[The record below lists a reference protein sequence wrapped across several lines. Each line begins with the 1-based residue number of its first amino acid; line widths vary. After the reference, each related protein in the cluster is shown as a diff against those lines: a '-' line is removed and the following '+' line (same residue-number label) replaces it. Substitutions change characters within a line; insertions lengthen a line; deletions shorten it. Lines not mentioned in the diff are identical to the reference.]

1 MKYES
6 SVSAAHENL
15 TWTMIQSNE
24 PTEKKWKIL
33 ATAVSVKSS
42 DEASGWDIS
51 DYSIAPGHVE
61 NKAHLLPFLGHCL
74 HWGSVDIH
82 DIMRINMKLV
92 SLIILW
98 LSFDYPSAV
107 LLVISFPSFSRS
119 FNFSERRRTT
129 RRKVCQYMQHAAF
142 EMHHDCRL
150 QRVCKWIKEKCT
162 AMLHVAL
169 KIVQLC
175 ESLGLSCM
183 DHYGPYWSNLIHLRW
198 IAFVP
203 CLFVLGWTVALA
215 HSLPLRQRRIEAKRG
230 SHHWWHPTMEEHLCK
245 GLCHLHT
252 QGVSSCLE
260 GSSKSFED

>member
-1 MKYES
+1 MTSWES
-6 SVSAAHENL
+6 
-15 TWTMIQSNE
+15 TW
-24 PTEKKWKIL
+24 
-33 ATAVSVKSS
+33 
-42 DEASGWDIS
+42 
-51 DYSIAPGHVE
+51 
-61 NKAHLLPFLGHCL
+61 
-74 HWGSVDIH
+74 
-82 DIMRINMKLV
+82 
-92 SLIILW
+92 SLCSC
-98 LSFDYPSAV
+98 LSFDYPSVV

-129 RRKVCQYMQHAAF
+129 RRKVCQYKQHAAF

-198 IAFVP
+198 IAFVS

-215 HSLPLRQRRIEAKRG
+215 HSLPLRQRQIEAKRG
-230 SHHWWHPTMEEHLCK
+230 SHHWWRPTMEEHLCK

-252 QGVSSCLE
+252 QDVSSCLE
-260 GSSKSFED
+260 GSPKSFED